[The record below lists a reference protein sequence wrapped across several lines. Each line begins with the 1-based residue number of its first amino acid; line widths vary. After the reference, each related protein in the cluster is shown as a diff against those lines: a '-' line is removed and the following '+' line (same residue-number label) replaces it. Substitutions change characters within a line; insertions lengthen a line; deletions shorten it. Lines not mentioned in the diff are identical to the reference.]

1 MNCSS
6 YICEV
11 CNPYVFTEE
20 LAEAH
25 GYDEDLLPDMLW
37 GIGPKDLHNV
47 SQEDVFAYEWIGV
60 DKVEEQ
66 ALVVAKGLPF
76 IVHCGDI
83 YKGLKLVGK
92 AA

>member
-47 SQEDVFAYEWIGV
+47 AQDDVFSYEWIRV
-60 DKVEEQ
+60 DKVQLDPKNE
-66 ALVVAKGLPF
+66 PH
-76 IVHCGDI
+76 IVIGEDV
-83 YKGLKLVGK
+83 YKGVKLVER